1 MNDPSMLLAHDWN
14 FPVPIA
20 YGPGRLAEIGQKC
33 VALGVCNPLIVTDR
47 GSRELSFVSRLVDF
61 LSEAGLT
68 SAVFS
73 GISPNPIDSEISFGR
88 AAYLSGNHDAII
100 AIGGGSA
107 MDGAKAICLT
117 ANNDIDLWDFEFEQA
132 SPLISKANSFP
143 ILITIPTTAGTGA
156 ETESTAMVTHTEKAM
171 KYCVW
176 HSELKPSLA
185 LLDPELTIGLPANL
199 TAWTGADAMVHAIES
214 FLVPGFHP
222 LCDAMALESLS
233 LIARWLPLA
242 VAEPSNIN
250 ARGGMHVGSCL
261 AGIAFLKGLGL
272 VHAISHM
279 VGAEFNT
286 HHGNTNAIL
295 LPVVLRFNLPGM
307 DEKVRRMA
315 EAMEISDH
323 SVTGF
328 IAAIEAIL
336 DEIRIPKSL
345 GEIGVPID
353 CAERIAIKAL
363 KDSAAK
369 TNPRS
374 ASLGEVRELIEIAI
388 KKAR

>member
-1 MNDPSMLLAHDWN
+1 MNDPSILLAHDWN
-14 FPVPIA
+14 FPIPIA

-33 VALGVCNPLIVTDR
+33 VALGVRNPLIVTDR
-47 GSRELSFVSRLVDF
+47 GSRELAFISRLVEY
-61 LSEAGLT
+61 LSGAGLA
-68 SAVFS
+68 SGVFS

-88 AAYLSGNHDAII
+88 AAFLAGSHDAII

-117 ANNDIDLWDFEFEQA
+117 ANNEIDLWDFEFEQA

-233 LIARWLPLA
+233 LIARWLPVA

-295 LPVVLRFNLPGM
+295 LPVILRFNLPGM

-323 SVTGF
+323 SVEGF
-328 IAAIEAIL
+328 IAAVEAIL

-345 GEIGVPID
+345 SEIGVPID
-353 CAERIAIKAL
+353 CAERIAVKAL